1 MRLTVGAASFPVV
14 TSVFPRR
21 YGCRRGPASLGPV
34 SGPANGS
41 VAGDEPGHPG
51 ERLGLPAEGPGSVA
65 GLGRRL
71 LALLVD
77 WVLCLLIAAG
87 FALDRV
93 WGPSL
98 VLLVEQT
105 LLVGLLGYS
114 IGHRLLGLTVARLDG
129 APVGLWPRVRPG
141 AAAVPG
147 HPGDRDGPRR
157 ARSARP
163 GRGHRRRPPLTT
175 GP

>member
-51 ERLGLPAEGPGSVA
+51 ERLGLPVEGPGSVA

-77 WVLCLLIAAG
+77 WGLCLLIAAG

-129 APVGLWPRVRPG
+129 APVGPGRGFVRALLLCLAIP
-141 AAAVPG
+141 AIVM
-147 HPGDRDGPRR
+147 DRDGRGLHDQAAGTVVVRR
-157 ARSARP
+157 
-163 GRGHRRRPPLTT
+163 
-175 GP
+175 